1 MTRRTRLF
9 LFGSGGILV
18 VGLGTGVLASYM
30 GLQSVVIGGD
40 GPSELAYVPADTHA
54 LVFANVREVMDS
66 ELRRKLMAL
75 RPGGNAAGADADP
88 NPDPQPEPEPGERG
102 RRESFFTA
110 TGLDVEQDV
119 DSIVASLNGGGG
131 DDQPLVLARGRFN
144 NGLIESAILRHAADG
159 RSRVETYNGTRLVV
173 VAENN
178 GTQTLAVAFAEPG
191 LLVLGS
197 EAAVRR
203 GLDAKASGNNV
214 IDNAEVMNLVRDSDD
229 GNAWAVGRFDALTG
243 RAQLPPEI
251 ASRLPAISWFAAS
264 GYVNGGLRAVLRA
277 ETRDDAAAQN
287 LREVIQGLMALARL
301 QTGQPGQSAA
311 ISELLNSFQLGG
323 TGKTVSIGF
332 TVEPA
337 VIDALGALGAMGRGP
352 RPPAP
357 PTPPVPPTPP
367 AL

>member
-1 MTRRTRLF
+1 MTRRTRIF

-18 VGLGTGVLASYM
+18 AGLGTGVLASYM

-40 GPSELAYVPADTHA
+40 GPSELAYVPADTRA
-54 LVFANVREVMDS
+54 LAFANVREVMDS
-66 ELRRKLMAL
+66 ELRSKFMAL
-75 RPGGNAAGADADP
+75 RPGGADADP
-88 NPDPQPEPEPGERG
+88 NPDPQPEPEPGD
-102 RRESFFTA
+102 RRDTFFTA

-119 DSIVASLNGGGG
+119 DSIVASLNGGDG

-144 NGLIESAILRHAADG
+144 NGLIETAILQHADNG

-178 GTQTLAVAFAEPG
+178 GMQTLAVAFAEPG

-229 GNAWAVGRFDALTG
+229 GNAWAVARFDALTG
-243 RAQLPPEI
+243 RAELPPEI
-251 ASRLPAISWFAAS
+251 ASRLPAINWFAAS
-264 GYVNGGLRAVLRA
+264 GHVNGGLRAVLRA

-301 QTGQPGQSAA
+301 QTGQPGQNAA

-332 TVEPA
+332 TLEPA
-337 VIDALGALGAMGRGP
+337 MIDALGVLGAMGSGA
-352 RPPAP
+352 RPPVP
-357 PTPPVPPTPP
+357 PTPPVPPAPP

>member
-1 MTRRTRLF
+1 MTRRTRIF

-40 GPSELAYVPADTHA
+40 GPSELAYVPADTRA
-54 LVFANVREVMDS
+54 LAFANVREVMDS
-66 ELRRKLMAL
+66 ELRSKIMAL
-75 RPGGNAAGADADP
+75 RTGGADADADP
-88 NPDPQPEPEPGERG
+88 NPDPQPEPGQRAG
-102 RRESFFTA
+102 HESFFSA

-144 NGLIESAILRHAADG
+144 NGLIETAILQHADNG
-159 RSRVETYNGTRLVV
+159 RSRVDTYNGTRLVV
-173 VAENN
+173 IAENN
-178 GTQTLAVAFAEPG
+178 GMHTMAVAFAEPG

-229 GNAWAVGRFDALTG
+229 GNAWAVARFDALTG
-243 RAQLPPEI
+243 RAQLPPDI
-251 ASRLPAISWFAAS
+251 ASRLPAINWFAAT
-264 GYVNGGLRAVLRA
+264 GHVNGGLRAVLRA
-277 ETRDDAAAQN
+277 ETRDDVAAQN
-287 LREVIQGLMALARL
+287 LREVLQGLMALARL
-301 QTGQPGQSAA
+301 QTGQPGQSAE

-323 TGKTVSIGF
+323 TGKTVSLGF

-337 VIDALGALGAMGRGP
+337 MIDALGVLGAMGRGP
-352 RPPAP
+352 RPPVP
-357 PTPPVPPTPP
+357 PTPPVPPAPP